1 MNEAKAPAARLFVTS
16 DPHGHLAQLEAGLSS
31 AGLVNDHG
39 DWCGGTARLYVL
51 GDLVDRGPDGIG
63 VIDLL
68 MRLEVQA
75 EEAQGQVV
83 VLLGNHE
90 VLALGMHLF
99 GTEDVEIGG
108 RSRNFAVSWM
118 RNGGVGS
125 DQDRLTPQHVTW
137 LRSLPAMALVGD
149 YLLMHSDTLEYVEWG
164 ESVDEINAGVA
175 ASLSTDDAHE
185 WWDVFWRL
193 TTRYVYNGEDGAFQA
208 EGMLDRLGG
217 SLLVHGHS
225 IVGDLLDIESEKVDG
240 PLLYAD
246 EQVLAVDG
254 GIYDGGPC
262 LVVELP
268 VSDESVM
275 RKCPGEDP
283 AKPLAAERE
292 E

>member
-1 MNEAKAPAARLFVTS
+1 MNGGKGPTAKVFVTS
-16 DPHGHLAQLEAGLSS
+16 DPHGHLTQLEEGLRS
-31 AGLVNDHG
+31 AGLINEHG
-39 DWCGGTARLYVL
+39 DWTGETARLYVL
-51 GDLVDRGPDGIG
+51 GDLLDRGPDGIG

-68 MRLEVQA
+68 MTLQAQA
-75 EEAQGQVV
+75 EEVQGEVV

-90 VLALGMHLF
+90 VLAVGMHLF
-99 GTEDVEIGG
+99 GTEDIEVGD

-125 DQDRLTPQHVTW
+125 DQDGMSPRHVAW
-137 LRSLPAMALVGD
+137 LRTLPAMALVGD
-149 YLLMHSDTLEYVEWG
+149 YLMMHSDTLEYVEWG
-164 ESVDEINAGVA
+164 ESVDEINAGVEA
-175 ASLSTDDAHE
+175 ILSTDDASQ

-217 SLLVHGHS
+217 RLLVHGHS
-225 IVGDLLDIESEKVDG
+225 IVGDLLDIGSEKVHG

-246 EQVLAVDG
+246 DQVLAVDG

-268 VSDESVM
+268 VDPDTVM
-275 RKCPGEDP
+275 RHDPKEDP
-283 AKPLAAERE
+283 SRRQDA
-292 E
+292 